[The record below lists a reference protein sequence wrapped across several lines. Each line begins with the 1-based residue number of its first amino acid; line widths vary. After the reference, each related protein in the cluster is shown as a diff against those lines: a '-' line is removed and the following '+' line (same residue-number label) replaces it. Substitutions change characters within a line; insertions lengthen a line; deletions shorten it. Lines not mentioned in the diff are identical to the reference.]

1 MSPEIHPS
9 ESGLNTS
16 NRCFQINIS
25 LQDDETESNDTVQW
39 GLVFS
44 HAHKYPDEIPL
55 LNLRR
60 CLATHPHIIILMMH
74 WAHCFLIIVY
84 QLTFF
89 NMPIIVY

>member
-1 MSPEIHPS
+1 MTDYVQEQEMEI
-9 ESGLNTS
+9 EALKA
-16 NRCFQINIS
+16 I
-25 LQDDETESNDTVQW
+25 LMDEFDVQW

-60 CLATHPHIIILMMH
+60 CLATHPRIIILMMH

-84 QLTFF
+84 QLAFF
-89 NMPIIVY
+89 NMPITVY